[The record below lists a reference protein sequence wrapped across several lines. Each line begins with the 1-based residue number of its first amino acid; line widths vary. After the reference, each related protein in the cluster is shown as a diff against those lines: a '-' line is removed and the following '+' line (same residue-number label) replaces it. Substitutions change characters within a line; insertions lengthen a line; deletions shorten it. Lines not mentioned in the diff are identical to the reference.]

1 MNELYIICILTI
13 SILSLYFTNKY
24 LKSLGLK
31 ITFLVFNIL
40 SFILSFKYLILST
53 LNFNSNAITYT
64 TMFSCLCLLLESSNK
79 NTKKDINKI
88 INLGFILNIFSAI
101 MLYIMSYYTQSLNDT
116 IGINMTN
123 TFINNYKTLIFYPLS
138 ILISQKLLILI
149 YSKIKNIYD
158 NIFISMVTT
167 YLAVGLIESITYMF
181 LTYYNVLESTTII
194 KLLLSTYMIRIIVI
208 VIYSLFLTIF
218 NKKKVQKW
226 VI

>member
-1 MNELYIICILTI
+1 
-13 SILSLYFTNKY
+13 
-24 LKSLGLK
+24 
-31 ITFLVFNIL
+31 
-40 SFILSFKYLILST
+40 
-53 LNFNSNAITYT
+53 
-64 TMFSCLCLLLESSNK
+64 MFSCLCLLLESSNK

-167 YLAVGLIESITYMF
+167 FLAVGLIELSIYLF
-181 LTYYNVLESTTII
+181 LTYYNMLEVPII
-194 KLLLSTYMIRIIVI
+194 LK
-208 VIYSLFLTIF
+208 FLPYT
-218 NKKKVQKW
+218 
-226 VI
+226 

>member
-64 TMFSCLCLLLESSNK
+64 TMFSCLCLLLDSSNK

-218 NKKKVQKW
+218 NKKKVQK
-226 VI
+226 

>member
-1 MNELYIICILTI
+1 
-13 SILSLYFTNKY
+13 
-24 LKSLGLK
+24 
-31 ITFLVFNIL
+31 
-40 SFILSFKYLILST
+40 
-53 LNFNSNAITYT
+53 
-64 TMFSCLCLLLESSNK
+64 MFSCLCLLLESSNK

-218 NKKKVQKW
+218 NKKKVQK
-226 VI
+226 

>member
-1 MNELYIICILTI
+1 
-13 SILSLYFTNKY
+13 
-24 LKSLGLK
+24 
-31 ITFLVFNIL
+31 
-40 SFILSFKYLILST
+40 
-53 LNFNSNAITYT
+53 
-64 TMFSCLCLLLESSNK
+64 
-79 NTKKDINKI
+79 
-88 INLGFILNIFSAI
+88 

-149 YSKIKNIYD
+149 YSKIKIIYD

-218 NKKKVQKW
+218 NKKKVQK
-226 VI
+226 

>member
-218 NKKKVQKW
+218 NKKKVQK
-226 VI
+226 

>member
-88 INLGFILNIFSAI
+88 IKLGFILNIFSAI

-218 NKKKVQKW
+218 NKKKVQK
-226 VI
+226 